1 MIYLVS
7 DIHGH
12 IRLNWLAEKLANLN
26 ITSSDHF
33 VILGDAGIVWSANE
47 HLEVREYYDSLPCKV
62 LFVDGNHENF
72 DLLDAYP
79 TTELGGGAVHK
90 ITDNIFHLM
99 RGEAYEIENKRIFV
113 FGGGF
118 SLKKLTNTSP
128 IFVWDREMPSDE
140 EYQNGTKNLA
150 RLDYKVDYVFTHV
163 APTFVANQ
171 IGVKLADEERRLNDY
186 LNDIQDRL
194 EYKAWFFGHHHKD
207 VEFEKHFGVY
217 ERVLTIGD

>member
-1 MIYLVS
+1 
-7 DIHGH
+7 
-12 IRLNWLAEKLANLN
+12 LAEKLEKLN
-26 ITSSDHF
+26 INSSDHL

-47 HLEVREYYDSLPCKV
+47 HLEIREYYDSLPCKV

-79 TTELGGGAVHK
+79 TTEFGGGAVHK

-150 RLDYKVDYVFTHV
+150 RLDYQVDCVFTHV
-163 APTFVANQ
+163 APTSVVKQ
-171 IGVKLADEERRLNDY
+171 IGVKLADEERCLNDY
-186 LNDIQDRL
+186 LNDIKDHL
-194 EYKAWFFGHHHKD
+194 EYKSWFFGHHHKD

>member
-12 IRLNWLAEKLANLN
+12 IRLNWLAEKLKKLN
-26 ITSSDHF
+26 ITSSDHL
-33 VILGDAGIVWSANE
+33 VILGDAGIVWSENE

-62 LFVDGNHENF
+62 LFIDGNHENF

-79 TTELGGGAVHK
+79 TTEFGGGAVHK

-99 RGEAYEIENKRIFV
+99 RGETYEIENKRIFV

-118 SLKKLTNTSP
+118 SLKKLTNASP
-128 IFVWDREMPSDE
+128 IFVWDQEMPSDE

-150 RLDYKVDYVFTHV
+150 RLDYQVDYVFTHV
-163 APTFVANQ
+163 APTSVANQ
-171 IGVKLADEERRLNDY
+171 IAVKLAEEERCLNDY
-186 LNDIQDRL
+186 LNDIKGRL
-194 EYKAWFFGHHHKD
+194 EYKSWFFGHHHKD

>member
-12 IRLNWLAEKLANLN
+12 IRLNWLAEKLENLN
-26 ITSSDHF
+26 ITSSDHL

-79 TTELGGGAVHK
+79 TTEFGGGAIHK

-150 RLDYKVDYVFTHV
+150 RFDYQVDYVFTHV
-163 APTFVANQ
+163 APTSVAKQ
-171 IGVKLADEERRLNDY
+171 IGVKLADEERCLNDY
-186 LNDIQDRL
+186 LNDIKDHL
-194 EYKAWFFGHHHKD
+194 EYKSWFFGHHHKD

>member
-12 IRLNWLAEKLANLN
+12 IRLNWLAEKLENLN
-26 ITSSDHF
+26 ITSSDHL

-150 RLDYKVDYVFTHV
+150 RLDHKVDYVFTHV

>member
-12 IRLNWLAEKLANLN
+12 IRLNWLAEKLENLN
-26 ITSSDHF
+26 ITSSDHL

-99 RGEAYEIENKRIFV
+99 RGETYEIENKRIFA

-150 RLDYKVDYVFTHV
+150 RLDYQVDYVFTHV
-163 APTFVANQ
+163 PPTSVANQ
-171 IGVKLADEERRLNDY
+171 IGVKLVDEERCLNDY
-186 LNDIQDRL
+186 LNDIKDHL

>member
-12 IRLNWLAEKLANLN
+12 IRLNWLAEKLEKLN
-26 ITSSDHF
+26 ITSSDHL

-79 TTELGGGAVHK
+79 TTEFGGGAIHK

-140 EYQNGTKNLA
+140 EYQNGIKNLV
-150 RLDYKVDYVFTHV
+150 RLDYQVDYVFTHV
-163 APTFVANQ
+163 APTSVAKQ
-171 IGVKLADEERRLNDY
+171 IGVNLADEERCLNDY
-186 LNDIQDRL
+186 LNNIKDHL
-194 EYKAWFFGHHHKD
+194 EYKSWFFGHHHKD